1 MDLFQWDDSFKLNIA
16 KIDEQHEQL
25 ISLISELDD
34 AVRMG
39 TGGQLIGYVLQ
50 ELIRYVGVHFV
61 DEERL
66 MMVHDFPGLADHRR
80 MHDSYVTRLREIQ
93 ESYQESN
100 ALSSATLDFLKEW
113 IATHIKGTD
122 QIYGSFIRAKTRLPA
137 S

>member
-1 MDLFQWDDSFKLNIA
+1 MDLFQWNDSFKLNIA

-25 ISLISELDD
+25 ISLISELEG
-34 AVRMG
+34 AVQDG
-39 TGGQLIGYVLQ
+39 AGGRLIDYVLQ
-50 ELIRYVGVHFV
+50 ELIRYVGVHFA

-66 MMVHDFPGLADHRR
+66 MMLHGFPGLADHRLQ
-80 MHDSYVTRLREIQ
+80 HDSYVTRLKEIQ
-93 ESYQESN
+93 ENYQESN

-122 QIYGSFIRAKTRLPA
+122 QIYGAFIRTKAGSPV